1 MNRNTFTLTKKQFL
15 LISLIT
21 SALPFLYWIYRGQGF
36 YLMGFDFNDQII
48 PFGVDMVRTM
58 REGGFDPYSFKVDLG
73 NSALLSYAYYGWFSP
88 FFLPALLFPPR
99 MFPYI
104 AGFLYILKYTV
115 SCYTAYMYLRTLS
128 RRETSAMIAGICY
141 AFSGFSASSIEFYF
155 FQDVVALFPLLLLTL
170 ENLIQPDANTRKA
183 GILFSLAVFINCI
196 TNYFFFVQ
204 EVLFLII
211 YFLFRCAG
219 RNYKKMLTLM
229 GKCLLY
235 GVLGTG
241 MAAFVFLPNIAFS
254 MGNSRVTDHTATAA
268 TFLHGFLDNLL
279 VIKGFLLPGEML
291 NQLSSIKPEEFYI
304 SSVFLPGG
312 MLSLS
317 MAYIWKR
324 RDRLS
329 AMIIALMMI
338 CFSPFL
344 SSFFLLFITP
354 YYRWWFML
362 GLMICLAAARVLDA
376 PAGYPLRCSAM
387 LNIVLISFFTATLL
401 LYRTIDG
408 VSIVY
413 YRNRLLLYTVIAL
426 AGPVILLLRNYKLTL
441 ISAMAVAVFTTHWV
455 QYCYRRADIVT
466 SPGLYVDRY
475 QIACS
480 LHTDDMSRRFRNH
493 GNIYIIPA
501 DTGITG
507 TSTYTSTAAPSLA
520 ELDALFGYVD
530 PNAHF
535 RMNKSLIPG
544 LLPALGA
551 GYEAVSVAIDPE
563 YRTEEIQ
570 TGALMETYQAGGH
583 EVSIRSFP
591 ASPIA
596 YTTTRYIT
604 KEALE
609 QLPVSYRGIALLYA
623 VVIDSDDVTRLS
635 ESLQAVKPAEIMNL
649 IEQDNTHMEGKA
661 LFLNKAIAELAEE
674 NSKHGLQDFSRGYH
688 GMSGICHTAE
698 ETILYCSVPRDNGWR
713 LTIDGEPH
721 EVISSAGMMAVIIP
735 AGAHE
740 IRFHYRTPWL
750 MEGLVITGLSFLGL
764 LYLALSSGKCY
775 DGKMKTNDTHRQE
788 PHE

>member
-155 FQDVVALFPLLLLTL
+155 FQDIVALFPLLLLAL
-170 ENLIQPDANTRKA
+170 ENLIRPGADTRKA
-183 GILFSLAVFINCI
+183 GILFSLAVFINCV

-204 EVLFLII
+204 EVLFLVV

-219 RNYKKMLTLM
+219 KEHKRTFSLM
-229 GKCLLY
+229 GRCLLY

-254 MGNSRVTDHTATAA
+254 MGNSRVADHTATAA

-279 VIKGFLLPGEML
+279 VIKGFLLPGEAL
-291 NQLSSIKPEEFYI
+291 NQLSSVKTEEFYI

-317 MAYIWKR
+317 MAYIWKQ

-329 AMIIALMMI
+329 AMIIVLIII

-362 GLMICLAAARVLDA
+362 GLMICLAAARVLDD
-376 PAGYPLRCSAM
+376 PERYPLRSSA
-387 LNIVLISFFTATLL
+387 VLIILLTVFFTCILL
-401 LYRTIDG
+401 IYRTVDG
-408 VSIVY
+408 ASIVY
-413 YRNRLLLYTVIAL
+413 YRNRLLLYTAIAL
-426 AGPVILLLRNYKLTL
+426 AGPVILLLRNYRLTL

-466 SPGLYVDRY
+466 PPALYIDRY
-475 QIACS
+475 RIACS
-480 LHTDDMSRRFRNH
+480 LHTDDLSRRFRNH

-501 DTGITG
+501 DTDITG
-507 TSTYTSTAAPSLA
+507 TGTYTSTAAPSLA

-551 GYEAVSVAIDPE
+551 GYEAVSAAIDPE
-563 YRTEEIQ
+563 YRTEEEIQ
-570 TGALMETYQAGGH
+570 TGTLIDTYQAGGH

-609 QLPVSYRGIALLYA
+609 KLPVSYRGIALLYA
-623 VVIDSDDVTRLS
+623 VVIDADDVTRLP
-635 ESLQAVKPAEIMNL
+635 ESMQAVEPAEIMNL
-649 IEQDNTHMEGKA
+649 IEQDKTHMDGES
-661 LFLNKAIAELAEE
+661 LFLNKAITDLASE
-674 NSKHGLQDFSRGYH
+674 NSKHELKGFIKGYH
-688 GMSGICHTAE
+688 GMSGVCNSAE
-698 ETILYCSVPRDNGWR
+698 DSILYCSVPRDDGWVV
-713 LTIDGEPH
+713 TIDGDRH
-721 EVISSAGMMAVIIP
+721 EIISSAGMMAVVVP
-735 AGAHE
+735 AGEHE
-740 IRFHYRTPWL
+740 IRFSYQTPWL
-750 MEGLVITGLSFLGL
+750 RDGLILTLISWAGTII
-764 LYLALSSGKCY
+764 LYCTRLK
-775 DGKMKTNDTHRQE
+775 KDTD
-788 PHE
+788 